1 MKESYFADV
10 ADFVSGLTY
19 EALPV
24 AVAEQAKWRLLE
36 ALGRLFCATGHGK
49 IVGGPE
55 IVPALSALTNGAM
68 LAETYSEQ
76 DDQGD
81 FLRIDAAIVPAALA
95 MIGASRGDGRALICA
110 LVAGYAATARLG
122 FGRLPLSRQGWHIA
136 LADGTLGAAAAA
148 ANASRLG
155 QAATRAAL
163 GFASSQASQAVP
175 NVVGVPSIER
185 PGKAAMDGV
194 LATAMAEQGAACPP
208 RILERIAQDLAAFQ
222 GDALMMA
229 AWYPAT
235 TISRFMTAAMSIQTF
250 RMKVGP
256 QLSSVKTSAIIE
268 LVQGL
273 DMASPNELMSGLG
286 AEQ

>member
-1 MKESYFADV
+1 MKDSYFADV
-10 ADFVSGLTY
+10 ADFITGLTY
-19 EALPV
+19 EDLPV

-36 ALGRLFCATGHGK
+36 ALGRLFCATGHGR
-49 IVGGPE
+49 IVGGPQ
-55 IVPALSALTNGAM
+55 VDPALSALTNGAM

-95 MIGASRGDGRALICA
+95 MIGASRGNGRALICA

-148 ANASRLG
+148 ANASSLRR
-155 QAATRAAL
+155 AATRAAL
-163 GFASSQASQAVP
+163 GFASSQASQVVP
-175 NVVGVPSIER
+175 KVVGVPNIER

-194 LATAMAEQGAACPP
+194 LAVAMAGQGAVCPP
-208 RILERIAQDLAAFQ
+208 RIIAQIEQDLAAFEA
-222 GDALMMA
+222 DELMA
-229 AWYPAT
+229 RAWYPAT
-235 TISRFMTAAMSIQTF
+235 TISRFMSAAMSIQTF
-250 RMKVGP
+250 RLKVGP
-256 QLSSVKTSAIIE
+256 QFSTVTTNGMIE

-273 DMASPNELMSGLG
+273 ELASADELMNGFG
-286 AEQ
+286 GEA